1 MKHVTPPTRVPA
13 RPTRPTEIIP
23 NPTPAY
29 GIRRSSR
36 GTGLSEDLTAGD
48 VDIHLDPV
56 PIPFNLLLSHHHFA
70 SRGIGEN
77 EEQIEETSLWWY
89 HPIFEAGA
97 KANIR
102 RTLSALLP
110 SDLSQDPSPVD
121 IMGDWRAEVR
131 PRRPGVQIWEQLGDG
146 FGPGSLDRLVRLSL
160 SWFSLET

>member
-1 MKHVTPPTRVPA
+1 MEHVTLPTRVPA

-29 GIRRSSR
+29 GIRRSPR
-36 GTGLSEDLTAGD
+36 GTGLSEDFTAED

-56 PIPFNLLLSHHHFA
+56 PIFDFSLSHQHLA
-70 SRGIGEN
+70 SRGNGEN
-77 EEQIEETSLWWY
+77 EGQIEETSLWWY

-110 SDLSQDPSPVD
+110 SDPSQDPSPVD

-131 PRRPGVQIWEQLGDG
+131 PRRPGVQIWEQLGDA
-146 FGPGSLDRLVRLSL
+146 FGSGPLDRLVRLSL
-160 SWFSLET
+160 SGVS